1 MLNFTSTARRSTHL
15 QASVVTIEDSQGMN
29 NERAGDSFWAALNN
43 EVRLSDNILGTTL
56 SMERDLSLILNKGS
70 WYS

>member
-1 MLNFTSTARRSTHL
+1 MLNFTNTARRSTHL
-15 QASVVTIEDSQGMN
+15 QASAVTIEDGQGMN

>member
-1 MLNFTSTARRSTHL
+1 M
-15 QASVVTIEDSQGMN
+15 TIEDGQGMN

-43 EVRLSDNILGTTL
+43 EVGLSDILGTTL
-56 SMERDLSLILNKGS
+56 AMERDLLLILNKGS